1 MNLSD
6 LLSNVGGGE
15 ALSQA
20 ANQAAGEA
28 GVEPGEAHGAMQ
40 GIIEHIAGGGG
51 ESEIVDVV
59 AAKCGLSP
67 DQVQA
72 ILPHV
77 MPLLQSH
84 AEGATGE
91 TQGLL
96 GGLLGRLGGLLG
108 GLGGGAPR

>member
-1 MNLSD
+1 MNLTD
-6 LLSNVGGGE
+6 LLSSVGGGE

-20 ANQAAGEA
+20 ANQAAGAA
-28 GVEPGEAHGAMQ
+28 GVEPGQAHGAMQ
-40 GIIEHIAGGGG
+40 EIIEHMAAGGA
-51 ESEIVDVV
+51 ESEMVEVV
-59 AAKCGLSP
+59 ASKCGLSP

-96 GGLLGRLGGLLG
+96 GGLIGRLGGLLG
-108 GLGGGAPR
+108 GAERQ